1 MLKFGHRERE
11 NGKSNY
17 TFKKLISLWV
27 NGFTNFSVKP
37 LRVAIVSSSI
47 FILVAIIMTVVII
60 VNKINKPYVPA
71 GWSSVM
77 VVVLFVGA
85 VITFILGLI
94 GEYIGRIYISINN
107 NPQYVIRK
115 VIKSEENKN

>member
-17 TFKKLISLWV
+17 TFKKLINLWV

-115 VIKSEENKN
+115 VIKSEENKD

>member
-37 LRVAIVSSSI
+37 LRVAIISSSI

-115 VIKSEENKN
+115 VIRSEENKD

>member
-115 VIKSEENKN
+115 VIRSEENKD

>member
-115 VIKSEENKN
+115 VIKSEENKD

>member
-47 FILVAIIMTVVII
+47 FILVAIIMTVAII
-60 VNKINKPYVPA
+60 ANKINKPYVPA

-115 VIKSEENKN
+115 VIKSEENKD

>member
-17 TFKKLISLWV
+17 TFRKLISLWV

-115 VIKSEENKN
+115 VIKSEENKD

>member
-1 MLKFGHRERE
+1 
-11 NGKSNY
+11 
-17 TFKKLISLWV
+17 
-27 NGFTNFSVKP
+27 
-37 LRVAIVSSSI
+37 
-47 FILVAIIMTVVII
+47 MTVVII

-115 VIKSEENKN
+115 VIKSEENKD